1 MSLKALASYAD
12 ILWARH
18 AIFLT
23 QSSSPT
29 NVGEEDC
36 VTCPKN
42 VCVAGYKSTKAAILL
57 FPKMTDA
64 GKIEAPFSTPNTS
77 AQVVQNWLIFKTK
90 IRSHDLEN
98 FSRYFKTKL
107 LMIFRNF
114 FVKFP

>member
-1 MSLKALASYAD
+1 MT
-12 ILWARH
+12 R
-18 AIFLT
+18 
-23 QSSSPT
+23 
-29 NVGEEDC
+29 
-36 VTCPKN
+36 PKN